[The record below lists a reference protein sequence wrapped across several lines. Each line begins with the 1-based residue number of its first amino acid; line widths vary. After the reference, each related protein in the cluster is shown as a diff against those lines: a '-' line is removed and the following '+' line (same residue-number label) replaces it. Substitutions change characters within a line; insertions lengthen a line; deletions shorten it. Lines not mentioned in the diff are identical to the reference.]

1 MRATTTRCS
10 FTYGQPT
17 DPRSSTRNFA
27 TSAAVEGHGGEE
39 EGMKGSYTFVPL
51 LIVALA
57 AGCTNLPRSRDLGNP
72 DVAGETFAQQVCSNC
87 HGVAGASISPN
98 MPNLAAQQPAYI
110 SAQLKLFRSRGR
122 LDPAGFE
129 YMWGI
134 SRTLTDKQI
143 DELAAYYA
151 AQTLPTQRP
160 EGSATGI
167 DAGKPIFNTGIAD
180 KQVPPCS
187 SCHGQHGRGNGNFPR
202 IAGQHA
208 DYIVKQLGVF
218 QRTDDRPE
226 GAVMK
231 TVAHKLTSSD
241 ITSVAA
247 YLQAMPIE

>member
-1 MRATTTRCS
+1 MQS
-10 FTYGQPT
+10 
-17 DPRSSTRNFA
+17 
-27 TSAAVEGHGGEE
+27 HGDEE
-39 EGMKGSYTFVPL
+39 EGMKGNRKIILVL
-51 LIVALA
+51 GIALA
-57 AGCTNLPRSRDLGNP
+57 VGCTNLPRSRDLGNP
-72 DVAGETFAQQVCSNC
+72 NVAGATLAQQVCSNC
-87 HGVAGASISPN
+87 HGVTGTSVSPN

-110 SAQLKLFRSRGR
+110 SAQLKLFRSRER

-160 EGSATGI
+160 EGSVASI
-167 DAGKPIFNTGIAD
+167 DAGKPIFNAGIVD
-180 KQVPPCS
+180 RQVPPCS
-187 SCHGQHGRGNGNFPR
+187 SCHGPHGRGNGNFPR

-218 QRTDDRPE
+218 QRTDERPE

-231 TVAHKLTSSD
+231 TVAHKLTPSD
-241 ITSVAA
+241 IASVAA
-247 YLQAMPIE
+247 YLQAMPLE